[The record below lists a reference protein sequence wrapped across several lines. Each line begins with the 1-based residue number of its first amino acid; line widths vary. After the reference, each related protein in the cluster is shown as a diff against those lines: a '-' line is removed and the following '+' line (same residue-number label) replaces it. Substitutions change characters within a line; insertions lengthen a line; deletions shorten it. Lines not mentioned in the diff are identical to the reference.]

1 MQLTKIFHNS
11 QNPWSEWP
19 IADMLISIGWKV
31 CGTTNSECIYIPP
44 WNSRTVNEC
53 NYMEKELNVDYFVD
67 TDDSICDLFLVSL

>member
-19 IADMLISIGWKV
+19 ISDMLISIGWKV
-31 CGTTNSECIYIPP
+31 CGTSNSECIYIPP
-44 WNSRTVNEC
+44 WNSRNVNEC